1 MRRAQRF
8 SLESLESRCL
18 LSNITGNITP
28 YPIPLNPGGVQLNPG
43 DITAAGGKLW
53 FTESGNA
60 NAIGML
66 DPSNPDA
73 AKAFSQG
80 LSSAPGVIT
89 TGPDG
94 NAWFA
99 EPSAGKIGM
108 IITSGSITEFALPS
122 GADPQGIT
130 AYTMPGTKTGTI
142 WYTDSKNNA
151 IGSISINPNNN
162 YVVNS
167 EIKDTAG
174 TIPGGSQIVTGT
186 DSDSTLWF
194 SAYNSSTGQ
203 YAIGSYDPATNGFGP
218 QALLASAQVPY
229 GIATGPDGNIWFS
242 EAVSNTGGVSGFAS
256 SALGVINPSTPSA
269 TPKEYGN
276 IPTTSSSAEL
286 PFRIVEG
293 PDGNIWYTGN
303 IDSAI
308 GMFNVATQK
317 FASQDIPQWQGE
329 NSSPAPDGITVGP
342 DPDNLNVESIWFA
355 DSFGAVDVKLLASQ
369 LVVTSPPP
377 VTTTA
382 GTEFSVG
389 VTATDSSGY
398 TDPTYNGNVTLAVAN
413 SLGGN
418 PVTLMA
424 TPSQGVATFPVTLES
439 AGTYSLTATANGL
452 TATPS
457 VSFNVV
463 APTAS
468 KLVLAQSPPAT
479 VTAGNGFDV
488 KVKAEDTFGNV
499 DLTYSGSVT
508 LAEAN
513 NVGGNPVT
521 LTAIASQGVAT
532 FPGVTLDT
540 AGSYS
545 LTATAK
551 GLTATP
557 SSGVSVVAAAASQ
570 LVITQQ
576 PPATVTAGSGF
587 PVAVALKDEFGNA
600 TNFSGNVNLAL
611 SSNPS
616 NILQTVPVNG
626 GSSAL
631 FSGLTWNNLGNY
643 SLLFT
648 ASGLTSATSSSFT
661 VVSVPVSVPP
671 PAASV
676 VTNQKTNPKTHK
688 PIGKP
693 VLIGYQFI
701 FDTAMSLSITDV
713 NDYQVQ
719 TYVQVTVKNGKKKT
733 KVLKLQP
740 IPFSLKPISNNGVQV
755 ILAGK
760 QAFKYGGQ
768 ITLVATP
775 PAGISSTAGGF
786 LNGNAVYNI
795 AKGGFGI
802 SYA

>member
-18 LSNITGNITP
+18 LSNITGNITGNITP
-28 YPIPLNPGGVQLNPG
+28 YPITLNPG
-43 DITAAGGKLW
+43 DITFAGGKLW
-53 FTESGNA
+53 FSEFGGGT
-60 NAIGML
+60 NAIGMV
-66 DPSNPDA
+66 DPANPSA
-73 AKAFSQG
+73 AQPFSQG
-80 LSSAPGVIT
+80 LSSLPGVIT

-94 NAWFA
+94 NAWFT
-99 EPSAGKIGM
+99 EPSADKIGM
-108 IITSGSITEFALPS
+108 IVTSGSTHPIQEFTLAG
-122 GADPQGIT
+122 GATPQGIT
-130 AYTMPGTKTGTI
+130 ANTGTSTI
-142 WYTDSKNNA
+142 WYTDPSNNA
-151 IGSISINPNNN
+151 IGSISIQANH
-162 YVVNS
+162 YVVNP
-167 EIKDTAG
+167 EIEDTSGNLSAG
-174 TIPGGSQIVTGT
+174 SYAQIVVGT
-186 DSDSTLWF
+186 DTHGTLWF
-194 SAYNSSTGQ
+194 TEYNSSTGK
-203 YAIGSYDPATNGFGP
+203 YGIGSYDPVANSFGTP
-218 QALLASAQVPY
+218 VPLGSGQVPY
-229 GIATGPDGNIWFS
+229 GLTAGPDGHIWFS
-242 EAVSNTGGVSGFAS
+242 EAVPNTGGVNGFAS
-256 SALGVINPSTPSA
+256 SALGVINPNAQGAPT
-269 TPKEYGN
+269 EYA
-276 IPTTSSSAEL
+276 IPTTANGAVL

-303 IDSAI
+303 LSSTI
-308 GMFNVATQK
+308 GMFNLTTQNYATENV
-317 FASQDIPQWQGE
+317 PQATGE
-329 NSSPAPDGITVGP
+329 TFSPAPAGITVGP
-342 DPDNLNVESIWFA
+342 DPDNSNIESIWFT
-355 DSFGAVDVKLLASQ
+355 DNNDAVDVKLLASQ

-377 VTTTA
+377 VSTVA
-382 GTEFSVG
+382 GTGFSVS
-389 VTATDSSGY
+389 VTAEDSSGY
-398 TDPTYNGNVTLAVAN
+398 TDPTYNGSVTLSEVN
-413 SLGGN
+413 NLGGS
-418 PVTLMA
+418 PVTPME
-424 TPSQGVATFPVTLES
+424 TPSQGVATFPVTLDS
-439 AGTYSLTATANGL
+439 AGTYSLTATATGL

-457 VSFNVV
+457 SNVSVV
-463 APTAS
+463 AATAS
-468 KLVLAQSPPAT
+468 KLVLASSPPGT
-479 VTAGNGFDV
+479 VTAGNGFVV
-488 KVKAEDTFGNV
+488 KVKAEDAFGNV
-499 DLTYSGSVT
+499 DLTYRGSVT
-508 LAEAN
+508 LDAVPSN
-513 NVGGNPVT
+513 PGGSTVT
-521 LTAIASQGVAT
+521 LTATASQGEAT
-532 FPGVTLDT
+532 FPPLTLDS

-545 LTATAK
+545 LTATAT

-576 PPATVTAGSGF
+576 PPATVTTGSGF

-600 TNFSGNVNLAL
+600 ATFSGNVNLAL

-631 FSGLTWNNLGNY
+631 FSGLTWNNVGNY
-643 SLLFT
+643 TLLFT
-648 ASGLTSATSSSFT
+648 ASGLTSTTSSSFT

-693 VLIGYQFI
+693 VLVGYQFI
-701 FDTAMSLSITDV
+701 FDTSMSSSITDV

-733 KVLKLQP
+733 KVLELQA

-760 QAFKYGGQ
+760 QAFKYGGR
-768 ITLVATP
+768 ITLVAAP